1 MKKSNFWFL
10 TLCAL
15 LVFASVNEMSPLLR
29 VALAAN
35 AIVVLMEVVG
45 EIRNFKTDRS

>member
-1 MKKSNFWFL
+1 VKKSNFWFL

-15 LVFASVNEMSPLLR
+15 LVIGSVNGWDVFLGIAVGS
-29 VALAAN
+29 N

-45 EIRNFKTDRS
+45 RIHGLKADRG